1 MSFVFH
7 DSVNS
12 VGSVGA
18 ALLASLKFSICK
30 CFTEGLA
37 KFQKGENVKKDEI
50 KYKGG
55 MGPLLPLMLGTYNPH
70 FFYSF

>member
-1 MSFVFH
+1 MSFVFP

-18 ALLASLKFSICK
+18 ALLASLKFYK
-30 CFTEGLA
+30 CFPEGLA
-37 KFQKGENVKKDEI
+37 KLQKGENVKKDEI

-55 MGPLLPLMLGTYNPH
+55 EGRGWDPSCH
-70 FFYSF
+70 